1 MDLTNIPLK
10 NNLLKD
16 KTYNDVKNKIIE
28 YVNTLG
34 DISKYRNCNQFLLL
48 VINLIENSIV
58 KTDKISKKE
67 LVIDIYKS
75 IFGITDDASID
86 LMTLDNSIEFL
97 ISNNK
102 VSKVGMR
109 KLIVKGVGNWFYKKF
124 L

>member
-58 KTDKISKKE
+58 KSDKISKKE

-75 IFGITDDASID
+75 IFGINDEASID
-86 LMTLDNSIEFL
+86 LMNLDNSIEFL

-109 KLIVKGVGNWFYKKF
+109 KLIFKGVGNWFYKKF

>member
-1 MDLTNIPLK
+1 MLKTKLLNMSTHQEIFQNI
-10 NNLLKD
+10 
-16 KTYNDVKNKIIE
+16 E
-28 YVNTLG
+28 
-34 DISKYRNCNQFLLL
+34 
-48 VINLIENSIV
+48 IENSIV

-102 VSKVGMR
+102 VQKVGMR